1 MTTANATTDADVRHV
16 VASLAILSI
25 ISPLVVLVVI
35 SSVHEF
41 GPDYKWICDTP
52 QQSACSRGQHKFCRH
67 EFLSPAASARSRAGA
82 SAELELQGG
91 FAVIEMSSPRSWRSS
106 LTSASGTFETCRGGL
121 TMSVSGSRPGVTDRG
136 TND

>member
-1 MTTANATTDADVRHV
+1 MTTASATTDADVRHV

-25 ISPLVVLVVI
+25 ISPLVVLVVT

-52 QQSACSRGQHKFCRH
+52 QQSACSRGQYRFCRH

-106 LTSASGTFETCRGGL
+106 LTSASGTFETCRRVLKMSANWGGPECA
-121 TMSVSGSRPGVTDRG
+121 GRPA
-136 TND
+136 